1 MSLIARPRGTQRN
14 APSQIPSQE
23 SGAGARGTRIAL
35 CSLLRRIAAPAEARR
50 MSLNWFVPWYPS
62 WPMAAFLALGA
73 GLYLRGSLRRRTPA
87 WRQALFWAGWVLIWQ
102 GLQTQWDYLAE
113 HEFFV
118 HMLQQTALHDLG
130 PLLVIA
136 AWPGPTWRA
145 GLPARW
151 RRDWLLPVL
160 DLPPVRWASALLL
173 HPAIAV
179 ALFSGLVVFWLVP
192 AVHVGVMLNT
202 HLYQLM
208 NWTMVFDGLL
218 FWWLVL
224 DPRPAPPAHIR
235 PGWRVFL
242 PVIGMLPQMALGAV
256 LALNSTDWYP
266 IYSLC
271 GRAVA
276 GLSAMSDQHL
286 GGLILW
292 IPASAINVLA
302 SMAALRRWMRLSE
315 RRPAAAAPAARTHAP
330 RGAQAPR
337 HA

>member
-1 MSLIARPRGTQRN
+1 MSLH
-14 APSQIPSQE
+14 
-23 SGAGARGTRIAL
+23 
-35 CSLLRRIAAPAEARR
+35 
-50 MSLNWFVPWYPS
+50 WFVPWYPS

-73 GLYLRGSLRRRTPA
+73 LLYLRGTLRRHTPA
-87 WRQALFWAGWVLIWQ
+87 WRQMLFWIGWMLIWQ
-102 GLQTQWDYLAE
+102 GLQTQWDYFAE

-118 HMLQQTALHDLG
+118 HMLQQTTLHDLG

-136 AWPGPTWRA
+136 AWPGPAWRS

-151 RRDWLLPVL
+151 RRDWLLPL
-160 DLPPVRWASALLL
+160 LRLAPVRWLGAVLLNA
-173 HPAIAV
+173 AIAV

-202 HLYQLM
+202 TLYQLM

-224 DPRPAPPAHIR
+224 DPRPRPPAHIR
-235 PGWRVFL
+235 PGWRIFL
-242 PVIGMLPQMALGAV
+242 PVIGMLPQMLLGAV

-266 IYSLC
+266 IYTLC
-271 GRAVA
+271 GRAVV

-302 SMAALRRWMRLSE
+302 SMVALRRWMLLSE
-315 RRPAAAAPAARTHAP
+315 RPSRPMASASRSHAQPARVRASATPGHA
-330 RGAQAPR
+330 
-337 HA
+337 